1 MIYIIDDDKSVR
13 RSFEILFNSA
23 GLVCKSYA
31 GAKEFLDEY
40 KQDEA
45 DLLILDI
52 HMPDI
57 DGCELLSILK
67 NKNIIIP
74 VIVITAYD
82 EQESRKCAKDYGAI
96 EYLLKP
102 IDGDTIIELITNHIN
117 NSSNVF

>member
-1 MIYIIDDDKSVR
+1 MIYIVDDDKSVR
-13 RSFEILFNSA
+13 RSFELLLHSA
-23 GLVCKSYA
+23 GLESKSYS
-31 GAKEFLDEY
+31 GAKEFLEEY
-40 KQDEA
+40 KQDET

-52 HMPDI
+52 HMPYI
-57 DGCELLSILK
+57 DGCELLNILK

-102 IDGDTIIELITNHIN
+102 IDGDTIIELIINHIN
-117 NSSNVF
+117 KSSKVF

>member
-1 MIYIIDDDKSVR
+1 MIYIVDDDKSVR
-13 RSFEILFNSA
+13 RSFELLLHSA
-23 GLVCKSYA
+23 GLESKSYSC
-31 GAKEFLDEY
+31 AKEFLDDY
-40 KQDEA
+40 KQDET

-57 DGCELLSILK
+57 DGCELLNILK

-102 IDGDTIIELITNHIN
+102 IDGDTIIELIINHIN
-117 NSSNVF
+117 KSSKVF